1 MSLITAVSPKMAD
14 LVALDAEWEQIA
26 DGCTFT
32 EGPLWVAKENA
43 LYFSDMP
50 ADTRRRWTAAG
61 GVEVVASPSN
71 KCNGTTLCMNGN
83 QLLCEHVTSSVAIL
97 KDGQREVI
105 VSHYG
110 DKELNSPNDIVVTSD
125 GAIWFTDPPYGR
137 WPGFGEEREQ
147 ELDFC
152 GVYRYTKDGGLQLV
166 VDDFNK
172 PNGLCFSHDEKT
184 LWINDTEDLNI
195 RRFSV
200 GDNGALS
207 GGEVIYQWSGEPVY
221 SDGVPDGL
229 KLDEAGNLW
238 CTGPGGVWVITQ
250 EGEHLGTVNSKEVVG
265 NLCWGDDWHTLFL
278 CTSTTVH
285 KLPTIVA
292 GHRSAAF
299 R

>member
-1 MSLITAVSPKMAD
+1 MSLVTAVSPKMGE
-14 LVALDAEWEQIA
+14 LVSLDATWEQIA
-26 DGCTFT
+26 NGCTFT
-32 EGPLWVAKENA
+32 EGPLWVAAENT

-50 ADTRRRWTAAG
+50 ADTRRKWTRAG

-71 KCNGTTLCMNGN
+71 KVNGTTLCMNGN

-97 KDGQREVI
+97 RDGVREVV

-152 GVYRYTKDGGLQLV
+152 GVYRYTK
-166 VDDFNK
+166 
-172 PNGLCFSHDEKT
+172 PNGLCFSPDEKT

-195 RRFSV
+195 RRFDVATDGS
-200 GDNGALS
+200 LS
-207 GGEVIYQWSGEPVY
+207 GGEVIYQWPGEPVY

-238 CTGPGGVWVITQ
+238 CTGPGGVWVITP
-250 EGEHLGTVNSKEVVG
+250 EGEHLGTINSKEVVG

-285 KLPTIVA
+285 ALKTTVA

>member
-1 MSLITAVSPKMAD
+1 MNLVTAVSPKMGE
-14 LVALDAEWEQIA
+14 LVSLDATWDQLA
-26 DGCTFT
+26 SGCTFT
-32 EGPLWVAKENA
+32 EGPLWIAAENA

-50 ADTRRRWTAAG
+50 ADTRRKWTRAG

-71 KCNGTTLCMNGN
+71 KVNGTTLCMNGN
-83 QLLCEHVTSSVAIL
+83 QLLCEHVTSSVAVL
-97 KDGQREVI
+97 RDGVREVV

-152 GVYRYTKDGGLQLV
+152 GVYRFTKTDGLQLAT
-166 VDDFNK
+166 DSFNK
-172 PNGLCFSHDEKT
+172 PNGLCFSPDEKT
-184 LWINDTEDLNI
+184 LWINDSEDLNI
-195 RRFSV
+195 RRFDVAADGSL
-200 GDNGALS
+200 A

-238 CTGPGGVWVITQ
+238 CTGPGGVWVITP
-250 EGEHLGTVNSKEVVG
+250 EGEHLGTINSQEVVG

-285 KLPTIVA
+285 ALKTTVA